1 MLQFYFIDEQDG
13 SEDPVTISGVSWE
26 VFDQVLRFVYTASYP
41 SSQDILHS
49 GKALIEAA
57 DKFELISLKLKVEDE
72 LVTNRV
78 IDATNAIDYYMFA
91 DAKTCP
97 LLKEYAAAF
106 ISSHARDVLN
116 SESVKD
122 LMESNELITEVL
134 LANSDDKHCYGH
146 PLNSKSVTELR
157 DSLWF
162 KRGTGCSTRRCRLH
176 GARGRK

>member
-1 MLQFYFIDEQDG
+1 MGAWAHSMILYANAPILVEFIDEQDG

-106 ISSHARDVLN
+106 ISSHVRDVLN

-122 LMESNELITEVL
+122 LMESNELITERYSFTVSTVL
-134 LANSDDKHCYGH
+134 LDCCPHHDHI
-146 PLNSKSVTELR
+146 E
-157 DSLWF
+157 
-162 KRGTGCSTRRCRLH
+162 RL
-176 GARGRK
+176 